1 MQLPEPVG
9 LPSTGPDKHPLRM
22 VYPTSVS
29 EPSMSPVTV
38 APPPTPGHWKR
49 NPGSVLRIVRFDH
62 NNVLF
67 NPASGSTH
75 LVNDLVLDILDAL
88 AHAPADGLEL
98 AQRLQL
104 EASED
109 GILLELERIL
119 QNLDQLGL
127 ITPVD
132 L

>member
-1 MQLPEPVG
+1 
-9 LPSTGPDKHPLRM
+9 M
-22 VYPTSVS
+22 VHPTSVS
-29 EPSMSPVTV
+29 EPSLSPVTV
-38 APPPTPGHWKR
+38 ALPPTPGRWKR
-49 NPGSVLRIVRFDH
+49 NPGSVLQIVRFDH
-62 NNVLF
+62 NHVLF

-75 LVNDLVLDILDAL
+75 LVNDLILDILDAL
-88 AHAPADGLEL
+88 AHEPAGGLEL

-104 EASED
+104 EAGED
-109 GILLELERIL
+109 GTLLELERIL

>member
-1 MQLPEPVG
+1 
-9 LPSTGPDKHPLRM
+9 
-22 VYPTSVS
+22 
-29 EPSMSPVTV
+29 MSPIAV
-38 APPPTPGHWKR
+38 APPPTPVRWKR
-49 NPGSVLRIVRFDH
+49 NLGSTLRIAHFDH

-88 AHAPADGLEL
+88 VREPADGLEL

-109 GILLELERIL
+109 GTLLELERIL

-127 ITPVD
+127 IAPVN

>member
-1 MQLPEPVG
+1 
-9 LPSTGPDKHPLRM
+9 M

-29 EPSMSPVTV
+29 EPSLSPVAV
-38 APPPTPGHWKR
+38 APPPAPSRWRR
-49 NPGSVLRIVRFDH
+49 NPGTVLRIVCFDH

-127 ITPVD
+127 IMPVD

>member
-1 MQLPEPVG
+1 MRLPKRVG
-9 LPSTGPDKHPLRM
+9 PLFTGPDLPLRM
-22 VYPTSVS
+22 VHPTSVS
-29 EPSMSPVTV
+29 KLSQSPLAVDL
-38 APPPTPGHWKR
+38 APTPGRWKR
-49 NPGSVLRIVRFDH
+49 NLGSVLHIVRFDH
-62 NNVLF
+62 DHVLF

-88 AHAPADGLEL
+88 AHGPADGLEL

-104 EASED
+104 ETGED

-119 QNLDQLGL
+119 QSLDQLGL
-127 ITPVD
+127 ITPVN